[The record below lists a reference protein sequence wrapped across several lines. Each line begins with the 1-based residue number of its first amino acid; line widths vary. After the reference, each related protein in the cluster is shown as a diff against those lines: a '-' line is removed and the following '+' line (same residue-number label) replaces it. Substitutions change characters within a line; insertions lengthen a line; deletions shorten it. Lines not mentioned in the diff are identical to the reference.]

1 MEPNAVTL
9 IFDDAEADPEYLEEQ
24 LQILI
29 AELDEHDVGDIER
42 VPGPPAPDGTRAAA
56 GIELGALLIGLGGA
70 GATLPVLIGLLRD
83 FLGRRNSG
91 TIRVKLGEDEI
102 ELGGASRAERQQFI
116 DDFLRRHEA

>member
-29 AELDEHDVGDIER
+29 AELDDNEVGEIAR

-56 GIELGALLIGLGGA
+56 GVELGALLIGLGGA

-83 FLGRRNSG
+83 WLGRRTSG
-91 TIRVKLGEDEI
+91 TIRLKFGEDEI
-102 ELGGASRAERQQFI
+102 EVAGATKAERQRFI
-116 DDFLRRHEA
+116 DDFLRRHEG